1 MPRVLTVDDSRAIR
15 MIVTKV
21 LTEMNLEVDEA
32 EDGEKGLLRLEELE
46 FDLVILDVTMPVLD
60 GPGMLAKMR
69 EAGNK
74 TPVLMLTSESKRS
87 IVAEIMKLKIEDYI
101 LKPFKN
107 EELKAKIFKIL
118 KARDPNI
125 MDALSSAQTVQQSA
139 GTRKTDM
146 SINSESAS
154 QGRQFADILVIDDMD
169 NVAKKLRGMLPPHIT
184 QMSGLTG
191 QAGLKLARDNT
202 YRVILIDR
210 ELPDV
215 PATTLIKQLRV
226 LQPNAACLAM
236 TLRSSNNIVKECKD
250 EGFDDVLFKP
260 FGQDA
265 LDDMLQ
271 AFFQTTEMVSR
282 QENVLTAAAFN
293 GRPERVDRYY
303 QRISVLVKDAVKD
316 IAEACFENVILDA
329 NKMPADP
336 SRMAQLITEF
346 DTTAKGYGLSVTL
359 VGPPAIKRVLENFA
373 DTKDV
378 RVVDTLKEARE

>member
-1 MPRVLTVDDSRAIR
+1 
-15 MIVTKV
+15 
-21 LTEMNLEVDEA
+21 
-32 EDGEKGLLRLEELE
+32 
-46 FDLVILDVTMPVLD
+46 VLD

-107 EELKAKIFKIL
+107 DELKAKILKIL

-125 MDALSSAQTVQQSA
+125 MDALSSAQTVQASA
-139 GTRKTDM
+139 GVRKTEM
-146 SINSESAS
+146 SINNESATP
-154 QGRQFADILVIDDMD
+154 GRQFADILVIDDMD

-202 YRVILIDR
+202 YRVILVDR

-215 PATTLIKQLRV
+215 PATTLVKQLRV

-236 TLRSSNNIVKECKD
+236 TLRSSNNITKECKD

-265 LDDMLQ
+265 IDDMLQ
-271 AFFQTTEMVSR
+271 AFFQTTEMLNR
-282 QENVLTAAAFN
+282 QENILTAAAFN

-303 QRISVLVKDAVKD
+303 QRIGALVKDAVKD

-329 NKMPADP
+329 CKMPADP

-346 DTTAKGYGLSVTL
+346 DTTAKGYGLAVTL

-378 RVVDTLKEARE
+378 RVVETLKEARE

>member
-21 LTEMNLEVDEA
+21 LNELNLEVDEA
-32 EDGEKGLLRLEELE
+32 EDGEKGLARLEELN

-107 EELKAKIFKIL
+107 DELKAKIIKIL

-125 MDALSSAQTVQQSA
+125 LEALSSANTVNNAAAPREIPVNAGETSA
-139 GTRKTDM
+139 P
-146 SINSESAS
+146 
-154 QGRQFADILVIDDMD
+154 QGRQFADILVIDDME
-169 NVAKKLRGMLPPHIT
+169 NVAKKLRTMLPAHIS
-184 QMSGLTG
+184 QMAGLTG

-210 ELPDV
+210 DLPDV
-215 PATTLIKQLRV
+215 SAPALIKQLRV
-226 LQPNAACLAM
+226 LQPNAACIAI
-236 TLRSSNNIVKECKD
+236 TLRSSNNITKECKED
-250 EGFDDVLFKP
+250 GFDDVLFKP
-260 FGQDA
+260 FGQDQV
-265 LDDMLQ
+265 DDLLG
-271 AFFQTTEMVSR
+271 AFFQTTEMLGR
-282 QENVLTAAAFN
+282 NENVLTAAAYN

-303 QRISVLVKDAVKD
+303 QRLGVLVKDAVKD
-316 IAEACFENVILDA
+316 IAEACFESVILDA

-336 SRMAQLITEF
+336 SRMAQLIMDF
-346 DTTAKGYGLSVTL
+346 DSAAKGFGLGVTL
-359 VGPPAIKRVLENFA
+359 VGPAAIKRVLENFA

-378 RVVDTLKEARE
+378 RVVETLKEARD

>member
-21 LTEMNLEVDEA
+21 LTELNIEVDEA

-46 FDLVILDVTMPVLD
+46 FDLVILDVTMPILD

-107 EELKAKIFKIL
+107 DELKAKIIKIL
-118 KARDPNI
+118 KTKDPSI
-125 MDALSSAQTVQQSA
+125 LETLSNVQTVNNA
-139 GTRKTDM
+139 
-146 SINSESAS
+146 AS
-154 QGRQFADILVIDDMD
+154 RHGAHDQPTVPVGRQFADILVIDDME
-169 NVAKKLRGMLPPHIT
+169 NVAKKLRGMLPPHIS
-184 QMSGLTG
+184 QMSGLSG

-215 PATTLIKQLRV
+215 AAPALIKQLRV

-236 TLRSSNNIVKECKD
+236 TLRSSNNITKECKE

-265 LDDMLQ
+265 VDDMLQ
-271 AFFQTTEMVSR
+271 AFFQTTEMLGR
-282 QENVLTAAAFN
+282 QENILTASAFN
-293 GRPERVDRYY
+293 GRPERVDKYY
-303 QRISVLVKDAVKD
+303 TRIAGLLKDAVKD
-316 IAEACFENVILDA
+316 IAEACFESVILDA
-329 NKMPADP
+329 SKLPADP

-346 DTTAKGYGLSVTL
+346 DQSAKSFGLSVTL
-359 VGPPAIKRVLENFA
+359 VGPAAIKRVLENFA
-373 DTKDV
+373 DTKDLKV
-378 RVVDTLKEARE
+378 FETLKEARD

>member
-107 EELKAKIFKIL
+107 DELKAKIFKIL

-125 MDALSSAQTVQQSA
+125 MDALSSAPMVQAAA
-139 GTRKTDM
+139 GARKTEM
-146 SINSESAS
+146 SINNESAS
-154 QGRQFADILVIDDMD
+154 PGRQFADILVIDDMD

-271 AFFQTTEMVSR
+271 AFFQTTEMLGR

-346 DTTAKGYGLSVTL
+346 DTTAKGFGLSVTL
-359 VGPPAIKRVLENFA
+359 VGPAAIKRVLENFA

-378 RVVDTLKEARE
+378 RVVETLKEARE

>member
-21 LTEMNLEVDEA
+21 LTELNIEVDEA

-46 FDLVILDVTMPVLD
+46 FDLVILDVTMPILD

-107 EELKAKIFKIL
+107 DELKAKIVKIL
-118 KARDPNI
+118 KTRDPSI
-125 MDALSSAQTVQQSA
+125 MDTLSSVQTMNA
-139 GTRKTDM
+139 A
-146 SINSESAS
+146 AS
-154 QGRQFADILVIDDMD
+154 RHGASDQPTVPVGRQFADILVIDDME
-169 NVAKKLRGMLPPHIT
+169 NVAKKLRGMLPPHIS
-184 QMSGLTG
+184 QMSGLSG

-215 PATTLIKQLRV
+215 AAPALIKQLRV
-226 LQPNAACLAM
+226 LQPQAACLAM

-265 LDDMLQ
+265 VDDMLQ
-271 AFFQTTEMVSR
+271 AFFQTTDMLGR
-282 QENVLTAAAFN
+282 QENVLTASAFN
-293 GRPERVDRYY
+293 GRPERVDKYY
-303 QRISVLVKDAVKD
+303 QRIGGLIKDALKD
-316 IAEACFENVILDA
+316 IAEACFESVILDA
-329 NKMPADP
+329 SKLPADP

-346 DTTAKGYGLSVTL
+346 DQNAKSYGLSVTL
-359 VGPPAIKRVLENFA
+359 VGPAAIKRVLENFA
-373 DTKDV
+373 DTKDLKV
-378 RVVDTLKEARE
+378 FETLKEARD